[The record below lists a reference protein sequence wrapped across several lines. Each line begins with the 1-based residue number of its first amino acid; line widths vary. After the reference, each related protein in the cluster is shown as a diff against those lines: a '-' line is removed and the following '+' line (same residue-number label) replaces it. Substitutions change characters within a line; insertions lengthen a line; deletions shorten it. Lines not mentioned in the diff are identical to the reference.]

1 MISRRFA
8 WVQLA
13 AALCV
18 MSPQTALAE
27 DAQMLK
33 VEEIE
38 QAPVNCATAEGDLRV
53 LQSERDHAE
62 NTKATSVT
70 AITPSGVLIGILT
83 GTESQDHCATGSG
96 REAGRQQADGR
107 GARGR
112 QRADVYS
119 RHRMPVGGAA

>member
-1 MISRRFA
+1 MISRRFT

-18 MSPQTALAE
+18 GIPQTALAE

-62 NTKATSVT
+62 NTKATGVT
-70 AITPSGVLIGILT
+70 AITPSGVLIGIPT
-83 GTESQDHCATGSG
+83 VTESRKLQILSGDYIKHIDATM
-96 REAGRQQADGR
+96 ANIKATCNL
-107 GARGR
+107 
-112 QRADVYS
+112 
-119 RHRMPVGGAA
+119 